1 MDIIGQ
7 SGHNQTMWTY
17 LDSMDI
23 IVEFQCILICRGR
36 WWWQRWNLRRW
47 WRWRWR
53 RRRRRTLK
61 KRDLKGFKCM
71 TVRLDVFGDIPR
83 LFQYFVND
91 SNILWMIP
99 IFWEKFNY
107 FVNHFNMLWVIPSYC
122 ELLQYIVNHSHILW
136 IFPMFGESFQCIVN
150 YSNILWI
157 IPIFCEFIKWLN
169 CS

>member
-61 KRDLKGFKCM
+61 KKSCYK
-71 TVRLDVFGDIPR
+71 TVFYSIIWTKWLTKRINVFSTVAIVHS
-83 LFQYFVND
+83 LQ
-91 SNILWMIP
+91 NILLHRSNLRV
-99 IFWEKFNY
+99 FWWF
-107 FVNHFNMLWVIPSYC
+107 LVI
-122 ELLQYIVNHSHILW
+122 IVGHAAKIL
-136 IFPMFGESFQCIVN
+136 FLGKN
-150 YSNILWI
+150 GNLHA
-157 IPIFCEFIKWLN
+157 
-169 CS
+169 

>member
-1 MDIIGQ
+1 MIV
-7 SGHNQTMWTY
+7 NVRYY
-17 LDSMDI
+17 LV
-23 IVEFQCILICRGR
+23 VETPSA
-36 WWWQRWNLRRW
+36 RWNESKAQSVGTSMYTEIRNVLS
-47 WRWRWR
+47 
-53 RRRRRTLK
+53 

-83 LFQYFVND
+83 LFQYFVNV